1 MLQGG
6 EFKIQ
11 RYYYLFNR
19 LGQMQ
24 FGFQRQG
31 RSLKYYNKK
40 GHQLHGY
47 HKIRPYWYL
56 FNKHGQMLTGL
67 RYIKARRYYGYFN
80 GAGHQRFRSVNTRLI
95 KYSISAR
102 NGRVTGVLNHARVI
116 RQLPELPTG
125 CEVTSVTMMLKH
137 AGKKVSKLAA
147 ARIMHRSSN
156 PYRGFMG
163 SPFSNIGIGLWVA
176 PQGIRSVV
184 QHYLHRSQI
193 MTGCSLNAI
202 RAKLRAKHLV
212 CAWVS
217 AVDGFSSP
225 TIALTGYSRTR
236 IYYNDPWTGR
246 KSSFTNG
253 SFLYHWR
260 LNGRRAL
267 SY

>member
-202 RAKLRAKHLV
+202 RAKHLV

-217 AVDGFSSP
+217 AVDGFSSH